1 MCEVY
6 KSALQAL
13 SPSLPLF
20 LSSEE
25 SPTGTERAE
34 EEDGGSGAA
43 RLAPCLL
50 VSPRGGL
57 VRPAAR
63 PESVCL
69 WLMSGPRF
77 LCGIVDLRRG
87 CRAPRRPPPIGPRPR
102 NSPLFRSA
110 PLSIQQLWRGGG
122 GGGRDGRKRDGEGVA
137 LTRARMGR
145 ESGRTRRRTL
155 TDHTRRRPCRT
166 APCCCPRPCLFGSL
180 LLRGSDVPTAEGGE
194 KEAALCSRL
203 PAPAL
208 DLASRAR
215 FRTREGERGCSDF
228 PTRARGRLHSLGRPR
243 MCTARPCSAP
253 HRAVVAATLVT
264 RRRERACVTCFAA
277 FAFAKGTSQSCGL
290 KKSEGMRS
298 K

>member
-1 MCEVY
+1 M
-6 KSALQAL
+6 
-13 SPSLPLF
+13 
-20 LSSEE
+20 
-25 SPTGTERAE
+25 RH
-34 EEDGGSGAA
+34 
-43 RLAPCLL
+43 
-50 VSPRGGL
+50 
-57 VRPAAR
+57 
-63 PESVCL
+63 
-69 WLMSGPRF
+69 W
-77 LCGIVDLRRG
+77 
-87 CRAPRRPPPIGPRPR
+87 RPPPGVPCTQAGTSDRPPTKKR
-102 NSPLFRSA
+102 AAHPLGSFINSTAVAGRRQRA
-110 PLSIQQLWRGGG
+110 RRAQARW
-122 GGGRDGRKRDGEGVA
+122 GGGRAHTRPHGEGEWA
-137 LTRARMGR
+137 DEEAD
-145 ESGRTRRRTL
+145 S
-155 TDHTRRRPCRT
+155 DTRRRPCRT

-215 FRTREGERGCSDF
+215 FRAREGERGCSDF

-243 MCTARPCSAP
+243 MCTARPCVAP